1 MTVIPRQSGGH
12 KEHLR
17 LQKDGDPGVK
27 LCCSGEF
34 FGNISIPDGAAL
46 AFLSLKGDG
55 FHASASH
62 RSSPISKRYFILM
75 DSLAV
80 IIVAAFR
87 SGPRWGEGVSRAP

>member
-1 MTVIPRQSGGH
+1 MGTKNTSGS
-12 KEHLR
+12 KRMETPVLSFAV
-17 LQKDGDPGVK
+17 QE
-27 LCCSGEF
+27 SF

-46 AFLSLKGDG
+46 AFLSLKGDS